1 MLQTLNYKTMKILCL
16 AGLVTSVLALG
27 GCVSRDQADAKLVL
41 ACQKGVEY
49 LLDDYSMI
57 KSIKQTNFSNI
68 ANKMDGDRRVVM
80 DVVVDENYLEI
91 DKTFSCNFF
100 ENRGLMGMNYSA
112 NLAQIDMGD
121 GDVYGRKDDQ
131 ILGGM
136 NKWLNITK
144 EVEAYLD

>member
-1 MLQTLNYKTMKILCL
+1 
-16 AGLVTSVLALG
+16 
-27 GCVSRDQADAKLVL
+27 
-41 ACQKGVEY
+41 
-49 LLDDYSMI
+49 
-57 KSIKQTNFSNI
+57 
-68 ANKMDGDRRVVM
+68 MDGDRRVVM